1 MVKMPAS
8 PESWNTLPAL
18 DNTTLQD
25 CTMGEPSLV
34 EEILNLY
41 KEDVPQRLERA
52 EAALEQSNFS
62 ACHFEIHSIKGS
74 SGSVGARQVEALA
87 VLLIPHL
94 KQENGAESEAL
105 LQQIRQAFDSFLAC
119 YRDIEQQGF
128 QI

>member
-1 MVKMPAS
+1 MPAS
-8 PESWNTLPAL
+8 LESWNTLPAL
-18 DNTTLQD
+18 DNSTLQD

-52 EAALEQSNFS
+52 ETALQQNNYA

-74 SGSVGARQVEALA
+74 SGSVGARQVEAIA
-87 VLLIPHL
+87 VLLIPQL

-105 LQQIRQAFDSFLAC
+105 LLQIRQAFDTFLTR
-119 YRDIEQQGF
+119 YRDIEQHGF
-128 QI
+128 RI